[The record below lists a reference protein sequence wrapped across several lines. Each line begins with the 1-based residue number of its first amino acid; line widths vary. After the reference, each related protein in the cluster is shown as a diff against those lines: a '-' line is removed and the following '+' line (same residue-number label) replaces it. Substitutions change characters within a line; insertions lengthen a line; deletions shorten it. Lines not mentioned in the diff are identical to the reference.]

1 MQSLHCGVTRRVS
14 GSFVISTST
23 MGLVTCGLVN
33 IGHRVTIQLHQTKD
47 HIYIILINGLSE
59 IHDKETDRRRKFTKL
74 IPIHT
79 TLEMHK
85 FSSIVKFGAQE

>member
-1 MQSLHCGVTRRVS
+1 
-14 GSFVISTST
+14 

-59 IHDKETDRRRKFTKL
+59 IHDKETDRRRKGGWAFEVFWTEL
-74 IPIHT
+74 HITQDPD
-79 TLEMHK
+79 
-85 FSSIVKFGAQE
+85 VV